1 MAGRFLLVIP
11 RGEGDG
17 EGDAAKVG
25 WAAGVT
31 RTGTIMSWL
40 DASYRVSEMF
50 SLSPVGT
57 SREFV
62 LPDPAL
68 LRRANHPEAPYLVL

>member
-50 SLSPVGT
+50 SLSPWG
-57 SREFV
+57 SRCVEDAV
-62 LPDPAL
+62 LIAL
-68 LRRANHPEAPYLVL
+68 HEEASTLGKSSY